1 MPKTKTL
8 KSAVHPFR
16 PTTIEDVFALYLAR
30 ELTDEVRVRWYA
42 RLCNRYSMCLL
53 LNALRAAR
61 KRAGSD
67 VVSPEQFLAAVEE
80 LVEEDPIL

>member
-8 KSAVHPFR
+8 PIHPFR

-61 KRAGSD
+61 KRGRSE
-67 VVSPEQFLAAVEE
+67 VVTPEQFLSELEE
-80 LVEEDPIL
+80 LVEGPLQ